1 MILTQIKTV
10 TLDYYG
16 SKKQIKTLAS
26 SVNDFLLENKIYVSD
41 SDIVEPEKN
50 TFLDKNSEIKIYEKK
65 ELSKVDIDSIKKS
78 HIPMIARMEQIEE
91 NIPFGEE
98 NKASRKGVYSI
109 SSKALAFWFRF
120 VLPNKTAIATGK
132 PVLENLTEEIDGYI
146 EGKLYEQICM
156 QYMLR
161 KNKQGML
168 PFLSP
173 VISGYWNSLKE
184 YSDAKIV
191 AANQRNR
198 QILFAEYRRSFSE
211 PGEQLLS
218 RLRKN
223 DKLFP
228 EYWERFDML
237 FSVEQF
243 PREIRNLE
251 NMKLKL
257 VDVEGLYK

>member
-1 MILTQIKTV
+1 
-10 TLDYYG
+10 
-16 SKKQIKTLAS
+16 
-26 SVNDFLLENKIYVSD
+26 
-41 SDIVEPEKN
+41 
-50 TFLDKNSEIKIYEKK
+50 
-65 ELSKVDIDSIKKS
+65 
-78 HIPMIARMEQIEE
+78 
-91 NIPFGEE
+91 
-98 NKASRKGVYSI
+98 
-109 SSKALAFWFRF
+109 
-120 VLPNKTAIATGK
+120 
-132 PVLENLTEEIDGYI
+132 VLENLTEEIDGYI

-198 QILFAEYRRSFSE
+198 QILFAEYRRNFSE
-211 PGEQLLS
+211 PGEQLLA

-223 DKLFP
+223 DKLFT

-237 FSVEQF
+237 FSIEPF

-251 NMKLKL
+251 NMKFKL
-257 VDVEGLYK
+257 VDIEALYK

>member
-1 MILTQIKTV
+1 MEIV
-10 TLDYYG
+10 TRD
-16 SKKQIKTLAS
+16 
-26 SVNDFLLENKIYVSD
+26 
-41 SDIVEPEKN
+41 
-50 TFLDKNSEIKIYEKK
+50 
-65 ELSKVDIDSIKKS
+65 
-78 HIPMIARMEQIEE
+78 
-91 NIPFGEE
+91 IPFGEE
-98 NKASRKGVYSI
+98 NKASRKGVYTI

-120 VLPNKTAIATGK
+120 VLPNKQAVAAEK
-132 PVLENLTEEIDGYI
+132 PVLENLSEEIDRYI
-146 EGKLYEQICM
+146 DGKLFEQVCM

-168 PFLSP
+168 PFLGS
-173 VISGYWNSLKE
+173 VVGGYWNSLKE
-184 YSDAKIV
+184 YSDAKLV